1 MFPYSGVE
9 FLAEDDARDRWNALR
24 SENVQKPRAL
34 WDPSENR
41 ILAFLFA
48 GDGPEPIGAVG
59 LTPLQEPHDNDL
71 RFIQTLCRVFN
82 EDLRTAPDTRTQSEL
97 WSVLTGTR
105 FSRSIGRFSAFSTL
119 PFMHWLRTIESTLH
133 LRYEGAAF
141 SGSILM
147 TKQRQWIEQSV
158 KTFVRFRRPMRFEDA
173 LLREKWIRSLASGL
187 EIGIVGF
194 GHAGSIIGVIAIP
207 RRKSKTVIPPHG
219 TLSGAVSLVQPG
231 TMAFICAPS
240 GDLYVVLPNGAAFL
254 KTQGKWHYLNYS
266 SFRSLLRQHIS
277 KTIVDPVLRTVL
289 DLSFQRKG
297 ALLCFLDDN
306 ESISHLVPDNGRS
319 GRANETLRRAVTNLD
334 IRRTTHQQMLLAAAG
349 IDGARGL
356 IQGRESARCRVYD
369 RRTRWRGAGV
379 RWIYKIRTIPGSPL
393 DRGMECEHV
402 RLGD

>member
-1 MFPYSGVE
+1 MRPADLRPSFWTC
-9 FLAEDDARDRWNALR
+9 FLTAAL
-24 SENVQKPRAL
+24 
-34 WDPSENR
+34 
-41 ILAFLFA
+41 
-48 GDGPEPIGAVG
+48 GPEPIGAVG

-158 KTFVRFRRPMRFEDA
+158 KTFVRFRKPMRFEDA

-277 KTIVDPVLRTVL
+277 KTIVDPVLRTIL

-349 IDGARGL
+349 VDGAVVLSKGGKVLDAACMIGEPDSAALALGGYVKLERFPGARSTAAWNASMFGL
-356 IQGRESARCRVYD
+356 SIKISEDGPVTVYKS
-369 RRTRWRGAGV
+369 GKLVGQMA
-379 RWIYKIRTIPGSPL
+379 
-393 DRGMECEHV
+393 
-402 RLGD
+402 